1 LALATIL
8 RKARQKTEN
17 NYVEAST
24 IQEILAAALP
34 GTEVDV
40 QGEGGKYLVTAM
52 GDIFEGLNAVKR
64 QQTIYKVLNE
74 HISSGAIHAV
84 TMRLS
89 APSDA

>member
-8 RKARQKTEN
+8 RKARQKTES

-52 GDIFEGLNAVKR
+52 GDIFEGLNAVRR

>member
-1 LALATIL
+1 M
-8 RKARQKTEN
+8 
-17 NYVEAST
+17 EAST

-40 QGEGGKYLVTAM
+40 QGEAGKYLVTAM